1 MEITTKNFW
10 EKYWGE
16 IKLPQKINISFK
28 NDRVI
33 SETIVVYV
41 PKAKNNEIA
50 LEIGC
55 APGKWLVFLYER
67 LGYGVDGFEYLDVAA
82 EKTRENLS
90 LCGIPT
96 NKFNIITAD
105 FLNQTPQE
113 KYDLVTSFG
122 FIEHFENYQDIFS
135 KHLAYTKKDGNVVIG
150 FPSFRGVNYYIQLCI
165 DKICGSKIIE
175 NHNIKMMDN
184 KLMLEMINQSKN
196 DIVFSN
202 YIGGFEPSLFNIQDI
217 KNSFI
222 KFWFKVVL
230 KFLGFCFSDSNNK
243 FVSSY
248 LLIIVKKI

>member
-1 MEITTKNFW
+1 MEITTKDFW

-16 IKLPQKINISFK
+16 IKLPQKINTNFK

-33 SETIVVYV
+33 SETIAEYV

-67 LGYGVDGFEYLDVAA
+67 LGYRVDGFEYLDVAA

-90 LCGIPT
+90 LCGITT
-96 NKFNIITAD
+96 NEYNIITAD
-105 FLNQTPQE
+105 FLNQTPEE

-135 KHLAYTKKDGNVVIG
+135 KHLAYTKKDGYVVIG

-165 DKICGSKIIE
+165 DKISGSKIIE

-184 KLMLEMINQSKN
+184 DLMFKMINQSKN

-217 KNSFI
+217 KNTFVR
-222 KFWFKVVL
+222 FCFKVVL
-230 KFLGFCFSDSNNK
+230 KLLGFNNSNNK

-248 LLIIVKKI
+248 LLVIVKKR

>member
-1 MEITTKNFW
+1 MEITTKSFW

-33 SETIVVYV
+33 SEAIAAYV

-67 LGYGVDGFEYLDVAA
+67 LGYRVDGFEYLDIAA
-82 EKTRENLS
+82 EKTRENLL
-90 LCGIPT
+90 LCGVSAT
-96 NKFNIITAD
+96 KFNIITAD
-105 FLNQTPQE
+105 FLNQNPEE

-122 FIEHFENYQDIFS
+122 FIEHFENYQDIFY
-135 KHLAYTKKDGNVVIG
+135 KHLAYTKKDGYVVIG
-150 FPSFRGVNYYIQLCI
+150 FPSFRGVNYYIQLWI
-165 DKICGSKIIE
+165 DSISGSKIIE

-184 KLMLEMINQSKN
+184 KLLLEMINQSKN

-217 KNSFI
+217 KNPFVR
-222 KFWFKVVL
+222 FWFKVVL
-230 KFLGFCFSDSNNK
+230 KLFGFGFNNFNNR

-248 LLIIVKKI
+248 LLVILKKR